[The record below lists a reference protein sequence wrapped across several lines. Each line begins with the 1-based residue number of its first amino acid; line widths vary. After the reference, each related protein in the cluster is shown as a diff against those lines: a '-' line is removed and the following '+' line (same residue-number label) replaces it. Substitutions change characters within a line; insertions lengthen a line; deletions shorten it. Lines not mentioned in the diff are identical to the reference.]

1 MDNLIYSFNATVPV
15 FIVIVAGYL
24 LKKAGWIN
32 EGFITS
38 ANRIN
43 FNITLP
49 ALLIQD
55 MMNNDFLQKFD
66 LSYVLYCAIVSSISF
81 FGTWIITKAVMRDKT
96 IIGEFVQAAYRS
108 SAAVLGTAF
117 VLNIYGDTG
126 MVPLMILGAVP
137 LYNIYAVWILTAE
150 CPEKDTAHTKTI
162 KTTLKGIVTNPIIL
176 SIIVGVILSALQVD
190 FPKMRD
196 STISNF
202 ARLTTPLA
210 LLAIGGSF
218 EFGKAIAKVKPA
230 MVAAFLKLV
239 GWSVIFLPLAVWLGY
254 RDAKLMAVVIMLAS
268 PTTPSCYIMAKSMK
282 SEGTLTSSVIVLTT
296 MCSAF
301 TITAIIFVLKSLNYL

>member
-190 FPKMRD
+190 FPKMID

>member
-1 MDNLIYSFNATVPV
+1 MDNLIYSLNATVPV

-38 ANRIN
+38 ANKIN
-43 FNITLP
+43 FKITLP

-55 MMNNDFLQKFD
+55 MMNNNFLQKFD

-81 FGTWIITKAVMRDKT
+81 FGTWIIAKAVMRDKS

-150 CPEKDTAHTKTI
+150 CPKKDAAHAKTI

-176 SIIVGVILSALQVD
+176 SIIVGVVLSALQVD
-190 FPKMRD
+190 FPKMID
-196 STISNF
+196 STINNF
-202 ARLTTPLA
+202 ARITTPLA

-218 EFGKAIAKVKPA
+218 EFGKAIEKVKPA

-239 GWSVIFLPLAVWLGY
+239 GWSVIFLPIAIWLGY
-254 RDAKLMAVVIMLAS
+254 RDAKLMAIVIMLAS

>member
-1 MDNLIYSFNATVPV
+1 
-15 FIVIVAGYL
+15 
-24 LKKAGWIN
+24 
-32 EGFITS
+32 
-38 ANRIN
+38 
-43 FNITLP
+43 
-49 ALLIQD
+49 
-55 MMNNDFLQKFD
+55 
-66 LSYVLYCAIVSSISF
+66 
-81 FGTWIITKAVMRDKT
+81 
-96 IIGEFVQAAYRS
+96 
-108 SAAVLGTAF
+108 
-117 VLNIYGDTG
+117 
-126 MVPLMILGAVP
+126 MILGAVP

-190 FPKMRD
+190 FPKMID

-230 MVAAFLKLV
+230 MAAAFLKLV

-254 RDAKLMAVVIMLAS
+254 LDAKLMAVVIMLAS

>member
-38 ANRIN
+38 ANKIN

-66 LSYVLYCAIVSSISF
+66 LSYVLYCASVSSISF

-190 FPKMRD
+190 FPKMID

-230 MVAAFLKLV
+230 MAAAFLKLV